1 MSRLKEN
8 TPISR
13 RALLS
18 TLWIFATLCYLYCDL
33 LSLMDPNLLKQ
44 YLAGNAGGMEI
55 TQGFLVG
62 ASVLMLIPIS
72 MVLVSRILDYKYNRW
87 ANIIAGSI
95 MTLVQVATLFIGQ
108 ATGYYILFSI
118 VEISATAAIV
128 WTAWKWI
135 SHE

>member
-1 MSRLKEN
+1 MSRLKET
-8 TPISR
+8 TPLTR

-72 MVLVSRILDYKYNRW
+72 MVLLSRILDYKYNRW

-95 MTLVQVATLFIGQ
+95 MTLVQVATLFIGE

-118 VEISATAAIV
+118 VEIAATAAIV
-128 WTAWKWI
+128 WTAWKWQ